1 MTSPRRSA
9 HKRSTK
15 ADDAGR
21 TRNQETPRPAEPT
34 KDEPL
39 GAWEPTGTPETASE
53 STRVSASTAADQ
65 GFSSGA

>member
-1 MTSPRRSA
+1 MTSPRSTA

-21 TRNQETPRPAEPT
+21 TPNEETPRPAQPT
-34 KDEPL
+34 RDEPL
-39 GAWEPTGTPETASE
+39 AAWEPTGTPETARE
-53 STRVSASTAADQ
+53 STQASASTAADQ